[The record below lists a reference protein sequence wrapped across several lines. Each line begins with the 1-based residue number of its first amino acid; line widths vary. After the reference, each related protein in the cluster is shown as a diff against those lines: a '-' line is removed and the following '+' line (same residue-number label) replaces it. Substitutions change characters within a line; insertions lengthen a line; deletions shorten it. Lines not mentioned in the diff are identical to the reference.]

1 MKPQFESVN
10 KLFEASFKENWDRA
24 ALSNYGGE
32 TITYGGLASR
42 IEALHIAFEKCGL
55 TPGDKIAIC
64 GRNQANWAVSFLS
77 ILTYGAVPVPILH
90 EFTPEN
96 VHHLV
101 GHSGSKILFAGENI
115 WPTLD
120 AEQMPGLQ
128 MVVRI
133 DTLRP
138 VVSRTEAVA
147 LDEDIMALLA
157 QKYPQGL
164 KPSNLCYYE
173 DSAEELAI
181 INYTSG
187 TSGFSKGVMLPYRSL
202 WSNMY
207 FANLVLPQIGPTSTI
222 VSMLPSAHMYGL
234 MFEVLYQL
242 RSGVHVYFLTRIP
255 SPKIILQAMA
265 EIKPT
270 LVIAVPL
277 IIEKIYKSILK
288 PVLDKPSVSRMI
300 KWVPGFK
307 QILMAIMKKKLV
319 AAFGGNFIEVI
330 IGGAAFNK
338 EIETFFHQMRFP
350 FTVGYGMTE
359 CGPIITYAPWR
370 KAKVASSG
378 YAAPNMELKI
388 DSTDAM
394 NVPGEILCKGANV
407 FQGYYNNP
415 EATDACFTKDGWF
428 RTGDMG
434 VIDKD
439 GYLFIKGRSKC
450 MILTSNGQNVYPEEI
465 ETVIN
470 NLPYVIDSLAIDDN
484 GTITSIIYPDF
495 KKAEKDGIPADQL
508 QKKMEA
514 LVAAANKIIPS
525 YASVKKVELIEED
538 FARTPKKSIKRYLY
552 QR

>member
-1 MKPQFESVN
+1 MNPQFESVN
-10 KLFEASFKENWDRA
+10 KQFEASFRNNWNLPA
-24 ALSNYGGE
+24 VSNYGGE
-32 TITYGGLASR
+32 TISYGAMAGR
-42 IEALHIAFEKCGL
+42 IESLHILFEKCGVV
-55 TPGDKIAIC
+55 PGDKIAIC

-77 ILTYGAVPVPILH
+77 VLTYGAVPVPILH
-90 EFTPEN
+90 EFTPES
-96 VHHLV
+96 VHHIV
-101 GHSGSKILFAGENI
+101 GHSGSKILFVGENI

-120 AEQMPGLQ
+120 EAQMPDLEV
-128 MVVRI
+128 VVRI

-138 VVSRTEAVA
+138 VVSRTEKVAV
-147 LDEDIMALLA
+147 DEDVQKFLA
-157 QKYPQGL
+157 GKYPEGF
-164 KPSNLCYYE
+164 KASDMNYYE
-173 DSAEELAI
+173 DGAEELAI

-202 WSNMY
+202 WSNIY
-207 FANLVLPQIGPTSTI
+207 FAKQVLPQLGNTSKI

-234 MFEVLYQL
+234 MFEVLYEL
-242 RSGVHVYFLTRIP
+242 SCGVHVYFLTRIP

-265 EIKPT
+265 EVKPT
-270 LVIAVPL
+270 LVVAVPL
-277 IIEKIYKSILK
+277 IIEKIYKNMLQPILNKKAVSIMMK
-288 PVLDKPSVSRMI
+288 C
-300 KWVPGFK
+300 VPGFK
-307 QILMAIMKKKLV
+307 QILLAVMRKKLI

-338 EIETFFHQMRFP
+338 EVEAFFHSMHFP

-359 CGPIITYAPWR
+359 CAPIITYAPWDT
-370 KAKVASSG
+370 AKVGSSG
-378 YAAPNMELKI
+378 YAAHNMELKI
-388 DSTDAM
+388 DSTDPQ

-415 EATDACFTKDGWF
+415 EATAACFTEDGWF

-434 VIDKD
+434 VIDSE

-484 GTITSIIYPDF
+484 GMITSIIYADF
-495 KKAEKDGIPADQL
+495 QKAEKDGIAHDQL

-514 LVAAANKIIPS
+514 LVAGANKIIPN
-525 YASVKKVELIEED
+525 YANVKKVELIEED
-538 FARTPKKSIKRYLY
+538 FQRTPKKSIKRYLY